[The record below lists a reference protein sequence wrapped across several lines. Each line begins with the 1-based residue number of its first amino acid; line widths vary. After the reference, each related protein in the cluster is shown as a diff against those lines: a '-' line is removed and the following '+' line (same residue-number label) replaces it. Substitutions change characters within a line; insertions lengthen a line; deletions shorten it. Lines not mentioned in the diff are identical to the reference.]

1 VSAVTIGAGRD
12 TVFAFRHPLTVNAG
26 HVLRELINPDL
37 RVELAH
43 VAGIAVA
50 PRTQWGDLRA
60 GRA

>member
-1 VSAVTIGAGRD
+1 
-12 TVFAFRHPLTVNAG
+12 VNAG
-26 HVLRELINPDL
+26 HVLRELIDPDL